1 MRIKAIVLTAAATA
15 LVVGCSTAEKAV
27 DKASKAASSAAAKMA
42 PKAKPKLLSGASA
55 AMLSNTCAG
64 CHGTNG
70 ASGGPATPTIAGL
83 EEEYFVDV
91 MNQFK
96 SGERYST
103 IMGRIAKGYTD
114 DEIKAMAGHFSKMEF
129 KPALNQTAR
138 SATGAK
144 LHDEYCEKCHEDGG
158 TDPEGIVLAGQ
169 WVPYINWTMWDFA
182 NGVSKIADKKMKK
195 KFDAMIAEHGKKSIT
210 ELVAFYGSR
219 SK

>member
-27 DKASKAASSAAAKMA
+27 DKATKAASSAAAKMA

-103 IMGRIAKGYTD
+103 IMGHIAKGYTD
-114 DEIKAMAGHFSKMEF
+114 DEIKKMA
-129 KPALNQTAR
+129 
-138 SATGAK
+138 
-144 LHDEYCEKCHEDGG
+144 D
-158 TDPEGIVLAGQ
+158 
-169 WVPYINWTMWDFA
+169 
-182 NGVSKIADKKMKK
+182 
-195 KFDAMIAEHGKKSIT
+195 
-210 ELVAFYGSR
+210 
-219 SK
+219 

>member
-1 MRIKAIVLTAAATA
+1 MRIKFFVLTAMAAA

-27 DKASKAASSAAAKMA
+27 DKAKSAASAVAKAA

-55 AMLSNTCAG
+55 EMLANTCAG

-91 MNQFK
+91 MNDFK
-96 SGERYST
+96 DGNRYST

-114 DEIKAMAGHFSKMEF
+114 EEIAAMAGFFSKKPF

-138 SATGAK
+138 SETGAK
-144 LHDEYCEKCHEDGG
+144 LHDEYCEKCHEDGA
-158 TDPEGIVLAGQ
+158 TDLEGIVLAGQ

-182 NGVSKIADKKMKK
+182 NGVSKISDKKMKK
-195 KFDAMIAEHGKKSIT
+195 KFDAMVAEHGKKSIT